1 MNREEFNDSLS
12 KMTLEVF
19 DNNPAVKE
27 NLTNELK
34 NIENASIPTILEV
47 FSKQEGVRPEVL
59 LNKESDLH
67 KMVFKSEKHFEN
79 FQKGLERYQDFEQ
92 NYLKFELQDVEHERK
107 FQMNED
113 NSVMQIDPISL
124 SKEKGAKVSY
134 SSDVM
139 LLGKPFGPVPEN
151 GYSVDILD
159 VNNKEDYKKKLN
171 PEAPEQELEEDL
183 ENKKE
188 RTYDDFLTELLSK
201 LEKKYVKKD
210 KNKYFRQYEDK
221 EGNTQLA
228 YAFKITSGENM
239 WNKEA
244 TSVRMNQKPS
254 PDDIVLVFSKLDP
267 KNHNISNWNSDE
279 DNVKALQRGLEKAV
293 RVGVL
298 DLDDLTYSKDVPEN
312 IKDMID
318 DLKNNRNTIGHDLK
332 DSPVEGQ
339 PKFDKPEEPKT
350 ENQPKFDN
358 TDDTTPSSEPTV
370 EDPDNARNSLTEAP
384 NQDQEDALMESLS
397 KEIDNKAQ
405 EPTVN
410 KEEQKAKKTNRN
422 KRSNK

>member
-19 DNNPAVKE
+19 DSNPEVKE

-34 NIENASIPTILEV
+34 NIENASVPTILEV
-47 FSKQEGVRPEVL
+47 FSKQDGVRPEVL
-59 LNKESDLH
+59 LDKESDLH

-221 EGNTQLA
+221 EGNTQLV

-318 DLKNNRNTIGHDLK
+318 GLKNNRNTIGHDLK
-332 DSPVEGQ
+332 ESPVESQ
-339 PKFDKPEEPKT
+339 PKFDK
-350 ENQPKFDN
+350 
-358 TDDTTPSSEPTV
+358 TDDTTPNSEPTV
-370 EDPDNARNSLTEAP
+370 EDPDNGKNSLTETPA
-384 NQDQEDALMESLS
+384 QDQEDALMESLS
-397 KEIDNKAQ
+397 KEIDNKAE
-405 EPTVN
+405 EPTV
-410 KEEQKAKKTNRN
+410 KEEQKARNTNRN

>member
-19 DNNPAVKE
+19 DSNPEVKE
-27 NLTNELK
+27 NLTNKLK

-47 FSKQEGVRPEVL
+47 FSKQDGVRPEVL
-59 LNKESDLH
+59 LDKESDLH

-159 VNNKEDYKKKLN
+159 VNNKEEYKKKLN

-332 DSPVEGQ
+332 ESPVEGQ

-350 ENQPKFDN
+350 ENQPKFDKP
-358 TDDTTPSSEPTV
+358 DDTTSNSEQTV
-370 EDPDNARNSLTEAP
+370 EDPDNGRNSLTETPA
-384 NQDQEDALMESLS
+384 QDQEDALMESLS
-397 KEIDNKAQ
+397 KEIDNKAE
-405 EPTVN
+405 EPTV
-410 KEEQKAKKTNRN
+410 KKEQKARNTNRN

>member
-1 MNREEFNDSLS
+1 
-12 KMTLEVF
+12 MTLEVF

-358 TDDTTPSSEPTV
+358 TDDTTPSSE
-370 EDPDNARNSLTEAP
+370 AP

>member
-47 FSKQEGVRPEVL
+47 FSKQDGVRPEVL
-59 LNKESDLH
+59 LDKESDLH